1 MCHSQVSFPSRV
13 TRKVLCASSRA
24 PYKTTPRGRALEAGW
39 RLSRPSRGRACAAPR
54 RILRR
59 AIDLVTAA
67 PAPSSGRVAAAAS
80 RPQPRRRPAASLSAP
95 LRGAQPT
102 GSRSGSKRVA
112 MWPTAAI
119 GLKGAFSAVEAVRAA
134 LFLARP
140 LAQYP
145 VSTPTES
152 RRPRGRQGRARG
164 QWTYWCLRQY
174 VLGSLI
180 DILD

>member
-1 MCHSQVSFPSRV
+1 MCHLQVSFPSRV

-39 RLSRPSRGRACAAPR
+39 RLSRGRR
-54 RILRR
+54 E
-59 AIDLVTAA
+59 AA
-67 PAPSSGRVAAAAS
+67 PAPRRAGFAPRHRPSYRGGRRRPGVAPQRRARAA
-80 RPQPRRRPAASLSAP
+80 PPRRRPRYARPRPPPGLNRAAGPACLSAP
-95 LRGAQPT
+95 LRGVPPT
-102 GSRSGSKRVA
+102 GSLSGSRGVA

-140 LAQYP
+140 LAQCP

-164 QWTYWCLRQY
+164 Q
-174 VLGSLI
+174 
-180 DILD
+180 